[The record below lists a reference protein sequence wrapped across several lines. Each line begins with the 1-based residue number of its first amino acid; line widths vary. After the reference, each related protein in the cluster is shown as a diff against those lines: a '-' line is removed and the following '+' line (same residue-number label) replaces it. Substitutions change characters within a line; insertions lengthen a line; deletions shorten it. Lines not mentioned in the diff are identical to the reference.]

1 MAISFVSDITASL
14 IAKLAS
20 FAYEE
25 VSQAY
30 GVNNRGGGVTRRL
43 SILKMMKLCKRQ
55 MQLEGP
61 QEKAKQWLMGLEKM
75 NAT

>member
-1 MAISFVSDITASL
+1 MVSGILTAVTAP
-14 IAKLAS
+14 I
-20 FAYEE
+20 YECTE
-25 VSQAY
+25 SC
-30 GVNNRGGGVTRRL
+30 NNRGGGVTRRL

-75 NAT
+75 NVT